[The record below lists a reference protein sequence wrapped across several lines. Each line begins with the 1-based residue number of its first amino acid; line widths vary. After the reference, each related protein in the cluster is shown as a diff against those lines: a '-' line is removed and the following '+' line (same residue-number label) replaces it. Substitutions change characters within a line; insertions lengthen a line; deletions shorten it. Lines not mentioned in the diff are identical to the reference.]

1 MNLNEA
7 KAILKEN
14 NYVVEENKR
23 ETWRDY
29 LNVYED
35 THPKATF
42 FTINDMIKEYIYEA
56 RFLGYNPDMT
66 VELDKVDFEWITDEE
81 IISNARKEACWT

>member
-1 MNLNEA
+1 MNLTEA

-14 NYVVEENKR
+14 DYVVEENKR

-29 LNVYED
+29 LDVYED

-42 FTINDMIKEYIYEA
+42 FAINDMIKDLATECDPDWRDHYSEPEYAIDLSFDDIVKLWGEPE
-56 RFLGYNPDMT
+56 N
-66 VELDKVDFEWITDEE
+66 LD
-81 IISNARKEACWT
+81 